1 MNAPTVFI
9 YDSALNSS
17 TEQETAQTK
26 LISKGKTK
34 EPMIIH
40 WAC

>member
-1 MNAPTVFI
+1 MNTPTVFI

-17 TEQETAQTK
+17 TEQETAQIE
-26 LISKGKTK
+26 LISKDKTK
-34 EPMIIH
+34 EPTLIH